1 MVLTEMLLK
10 KYNTITHC
18 SLLLKMNM
26 NYIIRLAS
34 LRKQTPERMNAEAL
48 FYRDGGREGE
58 GAGVAR
64 RQDYGQPKLN

>member
-10 KYNTITHC
+10 KYNMITHC

-26 NYIIRLAS
+26 NYIRLAS

-48 FYRDGGREGE
+48 FYRDEGREE
-58 GAGVAR
+58 EDAGVAR
-64 RQDYGQPKLN
+64 RQDYGHPKLN